1 MMDKKP
7 SFQNNNASRSVLSIT
22 SPAKLN
28 IISSAQSNVIDWKKC
43 NKRISKNGS
52 SISTYN
58 NILPRSKSLNVNGNI
73 FNRPKLTITSPPT
86 LLKRSSSFFKE
97 DFLFHED
104 DNINQKNENGVE
116 NDNYN
121 NGSSENSTTNGNDNT
136 DRFIPLFQSNIQN
149 KIDPNVINEEIP
161 PPNAPPKDHL
171 KAQTKLVFKQNVA
184 EACGLNMK
192 QRILQYLPTPPI
204 TSFQRT
210 QYSLNKR
217 LDNNKNLINDNGKP
231 IKLRKINTNP
241 ERILDAPGFIDDFYL
256 NLLSWSR
263 RNVMAIALNQSLY
276 IWNANDGSVQLLTE
290 FKDDNITVSSVT
302 WSDDA
307 YHLSIGKTDGNTEIW
322 DTESMSLIRTMR
334 SGLNVRIGSQSWLE
348 TLIATGSK
356 TGEIQINDVRIKK
369 HIVSTWTEHEGEI
382 CGLTYKDDGLQ
393 LASGGNDNCV
403 RIWDTRTSL
412 PLFTKRTHNAAVK
425 ALSWCPYMNNV
436 LATGGG
442 QNDKFIHF
450 WNTNNGNKLG
460 SIDTGS
466 QVSSLHWGQSYNSNG
481 TMNREIVATGG
492 NPNNCISIFNFDSKF
507 KVAEI
512 MKAHESRIC
521 CSQLSPDGT
530 TIATVGGDENL
541 KFYNIFDER
550 RQLKN
555 VNKNGI
561 LMEHILQSNDSTR
574 ASLDLH
580 TRNKSNTKSY
590 LIR

>member
-1 MMDKKP
+1 MEKKP
-7 SFQNNNASRSVLSIT
+7 VFQHNASRSVLSIA

-28 IISSAQSNVIDWKKC
+28 IISSTQSNIIDWKKC
-43 NKRISKNGS
+43 NKRVSKSGS
-52 SISTYN
+52 IGTYN
-58 NILPRSKSLNVNGNI
+58 SVLPRSKSLNINGNI

-86 LLKRSSSFFKE
+86 LLKRNSSFFKE

-104 DNINQKNENGVE
+104 DNSNKSNDQKNII
-116 NDNYN
+116 NDNNTEN
-121 NGSSENSTTNGNDNT
+121 NGNSGINENT
-136 DRFIPLFQSNIQN
+136 DRFIPLFQNNIQN
-149 KIDPNVINEEIP
+149 KIDPSISKDEVP

-192 QRILQYLPTPPI
+192 QKILQYLPTPPI

-210 QYSLNKR
+210 RYSLNKR
-217 LDNNKNLINDNGKP
+217 LDNKTLSTNATS

-241 ERILDAPGFIDDFYL
+241 ERILDAPGFLDDFYL
-256 NLLSWSR
+256 NLLSWST
-263 RNVMAIALNQSLY
+263 RNVMAIALNQSVY
-276 IWNANDGSVQLLTE
+276 IWNANDGTVHLLTE
-290 FKDDNITVSSVT
+290 FNDDASVSSIT

-307 YHLSIGKTDGNTEIW
+307 CHLSIGKNDGNTEIW

-369 HIVSTWTEHEGEI
+369 HVVSTWTEHEGEI
-382 CGLTYKDDGLQ
+382 CGLTYKNDGLQ

-436 LATGGG
+436 LASGGG

-450 WNTNNGNKLG
+450 WNTNTGNKLG

-466 QVSSLHWGQSYNSNG
+466 QVSSLHWGQSYNPNG
-481 TMNREIVATGG
+481 VMNREIVATGG

-512 MKAHESRIC
+512 VKAHESRIC

-541 KFYNIFDER
+541 KFYNIFEER
-550 RQLKN
+550 RQTKSS
-555 VNKNGI
+555 NKNGI
-561 LMEHILQSNDSTR
+561 LMDHILQSNDSTR
-574 ASLDLH
+574 TSLNMS
-580 TRNKSNTKSY
+580 TRNKSHAKSY